1 MLLSMLLNSTS
12 VLGNY
17 MTVYAFV
24 MIYFL
29 KLIMK
34 LTNYPTRPTTPV
46 PAPTISKSPEQ
57 ELKTLLSEYKVGS
70 LPHSRFTNEHGQPSH
85 PIRERSLIHEGAVAN
100 LILPEKI
107 KRDESQW
114 EESGISWAQ
123 PKAQT
128 EPTEGGAQ
136 RPSPSSSSHMPLPR
150 LYLPLPCCRP
160 VTEPSVQCIFFG

>member
-1 MLLSMLLNSTS
+1 MLLNSTS

-34 LTNYPTRPTTPV
+34 LTNYPTRPKTPV

-85 PIRERSLIHEGAVAN
+85 PIRERSLIHEGAVAI
-100 LILPEKI
+100 LILPEKSKG
-107 KRDESQW
+107 KRA
-114 EESGISWAQ
+114 SGRNQ
-123 PKAQT
+123 
-128 EPTEGGAQ
+128 GFHG
-136 RPSPSSSSHMPLPR
+136 PSPKPKRSPQKEVHRGRRRRPHHT
-150 LYLPLPCCRP
+150 CRCLSLFACSY
-160 VTEPSVQCIFFG
+160 TIMDYKLE